1 MKLAFVLIS
10 ALTLAAA
17 LGVVVSRRVMPAAL
31 LIGLCFLGVAGL
43 YATLGQGF
51 LAVVQ
56 VLIYVGAMTT
66 MFLFAIML
74 SEREE
79 ITGRREGQ
87 REGTREPERHRTN
100 RPLFS
105 GRVLPFLASLGLVG
119 LLWTYLAGQG
129 AVPAAT
135 VKAPGPAHSAR
146 EIARLLFG
154 EYLVPFE
161 ITSVILLAGL
171 IGALVLARGGEER

>member
-1 MKLAFVLIS
+1 MKLAFGLIS
-10 ALTLAAA
+10 VLTLAAA

-87 REGTREPERHRTN
+87 PEEAGPQRRRTS
-100 RPLFS
+100 RSWFS
-105 GRVLPFLASLGLVG
+105 GRVLPLLASLGLVA
-119 LLWTYLAGQG
+119 LLWAYLAGPG
-129 AVPAAT
+129 SAPAAV
-135 VKAPGPAHSAR
+135 VKAPGPVHSAR
-146 EIARLLFG
+146 EIAHLLFG

-161 ITSVILLAGL
+161 LTSVILLAGL
-171 IGALVLARGGEER
+171 IGALVLARGEEER